1 MYIRLRVCFRVYDQ
15 NALFP
20 IPHPTPPLTRIMPFP
35 HLLPLAGAA
44 VKQYTVNLNGDMSKW
59 GQDKIKQVARDAFE
73 RGKKHKR
80 MHA

>member
-1 MYIRLRVCFRVYDQ
+1 MQQC
-15 NALFP
+15 
-20 IPHPTPPLTRIMPFP
+20 
-35 HLLPLAGAA
+35 AA
-44 VKQYTVNLNGDMSKW
+44 VGQYTVNLNGDMSKW